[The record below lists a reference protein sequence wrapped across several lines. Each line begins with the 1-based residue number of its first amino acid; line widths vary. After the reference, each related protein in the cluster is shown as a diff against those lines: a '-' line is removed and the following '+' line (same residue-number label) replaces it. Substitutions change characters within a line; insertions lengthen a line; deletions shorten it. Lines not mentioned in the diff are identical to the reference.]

1 MVLLYCLYETQ
12 LPGYLVK
19 YFSLK
24 RQGTLIV
31 SQTWATYLKHFQ
43 VMPLRQLWL
52 KKEEEEEEEEGNFEM
67 VFKVIGPDFDQTFSL
82 LELIKK

>member
-19 YFSLK
+19 YFSFKARYLDSIPDMSDLFK
-24 RQGTLIV
+24 TFSSYAFEATLIE
-31 SQTWATYLKHFQ
+31 
-43 VMPLRQLWL
+43 
-52 KKEEEEEEEEGNFEM
+52 KKEEEEEGNFEM

-82 LELIKK
+82 LELIRK